1 MRPIATRLE
10 REMPDLDYMVLADG
24 VAQRPDGKID
34 IYGASWDTIFAPAVP
49 TRHPQMAV
57 AIRILMSQYEAEHEH
72 GLRLI
77 LMSEDGPEI
86 ARADAT
92 VQAIPEEARA
102 ALPPGQ
108 PIGLGFV
115 FNLAGLV
122 FPTYGRY
129 HFALLWDGNQMR
141 DPVGLRVAEMPLGTL
156 PGLPGGPP
164 LPQ

>member
-1 MRPIATRLE
+1 
-10 REMPDLDYMVLADG
+10 MPDLDYMVLADG
-24 VAQRPDGKID
+24 VASRPDGKTD
-34 IYGASWDTIFAPAVP
+34 IYGAGWDTIFAAAVP

-57 AIRILMSQYEAEHEH
+57 AIRILMSQHEAEHEH
-72 GLRLI
+72 RLQLI

-92 VQAIPEEARA
+92 VQPIPGEARA
-102 ALPPGQ
+102 ALPAGQ
-108 PIGLGFV
+108 PFGLGFV

-122 FPTYGRY
+122 FPSYGRY

-141 DPVGLRVAEMPLGTL
+141 EPVGLRVGEMPPGAL

-164 LPQ
+164 LAH